1 MASSTPTESLLSSLR
16 RGISRYPFELREIE
30 ISIVAME
37 FRRAFDLMT
46 GLRDRGL
53 WQPSADD
60 AESLE
65 DFWWEYCQ

>member
-1 MASSTPTESLLSSLR
+1 MPELAPTESLLFSLR
-16 RGISRYPFELREIE
+16 HGIERYPFELREIE
-30 ISIVAME
+30 ISVVAME

-53 WQPSADD
+53 WQPTSEE